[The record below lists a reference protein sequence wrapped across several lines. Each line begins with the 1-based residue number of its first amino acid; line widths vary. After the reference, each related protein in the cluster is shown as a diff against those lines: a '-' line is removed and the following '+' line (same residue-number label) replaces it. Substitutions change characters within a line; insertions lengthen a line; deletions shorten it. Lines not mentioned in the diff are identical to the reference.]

1 MSRLG
6 IPNKNKKFLLARLQD
21 IYGEQFHPIMK
32 MAEAASK
39 LDYIAEEEGDV
50 TALNAAVNAWGKIA
64 EYTEPK
70 LKAVEIRSDDS
81 TMVTVSRRR
90 FDGGIDGI
98 DAIEVGEVEEV
109 VDAVVEAII
118 KEAVDDSDDSDDSDE
133 SEDEVE

>member
-21 IYGEQFHPIMK
+21 MYGESFHPILK

-50 TALNAAVNAWGKIA
+50 TALNAAVNAWSKVA

-70 LKAVEIRSDDS
+70 LKAVEIRADEGA
-81 TMVTVSRRR
+81 VVAIQRKR
-90 FDGGIDGI
+90 FDGT
-98 DAIEVGEVEEV
+98 AIEAEVEEV
-109 VDAVVEAII
+109 DPVVEAIVNA
-118 KEAVDDSDDSDDSDE
+118 AVEDDEDGDE
-133 SEDEVE
+133 E